1 MKYMGS
7 KNRIAK
13 FILPIMLAD
22 AEKQGLKTF
31 VDCFVGGGNIIDKV
45 PSSFK
50 RIGYDLNPHVIEAM
64 KTIRD
69 NPHSLPDTLAEEEY
83 RNIKGTDPHPINSFL
98 RFVCSF
104 GSRFDEGYARTYN
117 PDGSL
122 KSHAA
127 MGKRSAI
134 KQSANLQGVI
144 FEKLSYEQVEFT
156 EPSLI
161 YCDIPYKGTK
171 WYRANLVPKFDHDK
185 FFDWCRQKKAE
196 GHTVFVSEYNAPDD
210 FEVVWQGEV
219 KTNFAS
225 TRKAATHVAVEKLFK
240 V

>member
-1 MKYMGS
+1 MGS

-13 FILPIMLAD
+13 FILPIMLVE
-22 AEKQGLKTF
+22 AEKQGLTTW
-31 VDCFVGGGNIIDKV
+31 VEPFVGGANTIDKV

-69 NPHSLPDTLAEEEY
+69 NPQSLPDSLSEEEY
-83 RNIKGTDPHPINSFL
+83 RSIKGTAPHPINSFL

-104 GSRFDEGYARTYN
+104 GSRFDEGYARTYM

-127 MGKRSAI
+127 MGKRSAV
-134 KQSANLQGVI
+134 KQS
-144 FEKLSYEQVEFT
+144 KLIQAVEFHKQSYEYIELT
-156 EPSLI
+156 EQSLI
-161 YCDIPYKGTK
+161 YCDPPYKGTK
-171 WYRANLVPKFDHDK
+171 WYRANLVPKFEHDK

-196 GHTVFVSEYNAPDD
+196 GHTVFVSEYQAPDD
-210 FEVVWQGEV
+210 FELVWQGEI

-225 TRKAATHVAVEKLFK
+225 TRKGATHTAVEKLFK

>member
-1 MKYMGS
+1 LS
-7 KNRIAK
+7 E
-13 FILPIMLAD
+13 D
-22 AEKQGLKTF
+22 
-31 VDCFVGGGNIIDKV
+31 
-45 PSSFK
+45 
-50 RIGYDLNPHVIEAM
+50 
-64 KTIRD
+64 
-69 NPHSLPDTLAEEEY
+69 EY
-83 RNIKGTDPHPINSFL
+83 RSIKGTPPHPVNSFL

-104 GSRFDEGYARTYN
+104 GSRFDEGYARTYM

-134 KQSANLQGVI
+134 KQSKLVQNVQ
-144 FEKLSYEQVEFT
+144 FHKLSYEEIELH

-161 YCDIPYKGTK
+161 YCDPPYKGTK

-196 GHTVFVSEYNAPDD
+196 GHTVFVSEYQAPDD
-210 FEVVWQGEV
+210 FVCVWQGNI

-225 TRKAATHVAVEKLFK
+225 NRTGATHNATEKLFTISKQK
-240 V
+240 VTQTET